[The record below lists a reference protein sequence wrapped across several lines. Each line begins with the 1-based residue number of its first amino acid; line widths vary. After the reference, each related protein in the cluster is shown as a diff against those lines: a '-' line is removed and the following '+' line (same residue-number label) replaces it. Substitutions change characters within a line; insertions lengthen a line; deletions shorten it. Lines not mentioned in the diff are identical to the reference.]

1 MSQAA
6 PPGSFAR
13 PEPAARLRAVSSDGT
28 GLNVEVH
35 GPAGGDVPTV
45 VLIHGWTCTLGYWS
59 PVIRSL
65 SGELRIVAYDQ
76 RGHGASDPPGP
87 GGCSTEVLA
96 GDLAAVLEA
105 VLPEGGSAVLAG
117 HSMGGMT
124 IMAAAS
130 QPAVR
135 SRASAVLLASTGFT
149 ELHAEALIF
158 PFPRAPWL
166 ATAARRL
173 FLTFPGPLGR
183 VTPVSRAMLRY
194 VTLGPA
200 CSKELAT
207 TNAVMIHACD
217 RRSRAAWG
225 RVLATLDVGHALHHL
240 DVPARVLVGTADRLT
255 PPAGARRL
263 AERLPRCEGLTELP
277 GVGHMTPLEAPRAM
291 AALIRKLAVTSP
303 AAVGDGT

>member
-1 MSQAA
+1 MKQAA
-6 PPGSFAR
+6 APRSFAR
-13 PEPAARLRAVSSDGT
+13 PEPAARLRAISGDGT

-35 GPAGGDVPTV
+35 GPPGGDIPTV
-45 VLIHGWTCTLGYWS
+45 VLIHGWACTLRYWS

-87 GGCSTEVLA
+87 GGCSTGMLA
-96 GDLAAVLEA
+96 ADLAAVLET
-105 VLPEGGSAVLAG
+105 VLPDGGPAVLAG

-135 SRASAVLLASTGFT
+135 SRARAVLLASTGFAQ
-149 ELHAEALIF
+149 LNAEALIF
-158 PFPRAPWL
+158 PFPRVPWL
-166 ATAARRL
+166 ATTARRL
-173 FLTFPGPLGR
+173 FLTFPGPLGQ
-183 VTPVSRAMLRY
+183 VTPVSRAMLKY
-194 VTLGPA
+194 ITLGPA
-200 CSKELAT
+200 SSKELAT
-207 TNAVMIHACD
+207 INAAMIHACH

-225 RVLATLDVGHALHHL
+225 RVLASLDVSHALQHL

-255 PPAGARRL
+255 PPASARRL
-263 AERLPRCEGLTELP
+263 AGRLPRCEGLTELP
-277 GVGHMTPLEAPRAM
+277 GVGHMTPLEAPGAL

-303 AAVGDGT
+303 AAA